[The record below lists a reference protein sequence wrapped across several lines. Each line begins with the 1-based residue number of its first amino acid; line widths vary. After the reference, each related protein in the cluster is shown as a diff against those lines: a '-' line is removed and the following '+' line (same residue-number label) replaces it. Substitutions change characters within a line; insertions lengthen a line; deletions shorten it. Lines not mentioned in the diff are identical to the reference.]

1 MTFPLLAVICAA
13 ALLGPLLAVPRRWRV
28 PIVVGEL
35 LAGILIGRS
44 GLALV
49 DPAEP
54 AFAFL
59 ADVGFALVMFVAGS
73 HVPLTDASL
82 RSSLSKAA
90 FRLAAVSVLAAIAG
104 IGVAVLFDRGQAP
117 LYAVLM
123 ASSPAAMVLPMV
135 TSLGL
140 RGPGV
145 LATMAQVAMADILAL
160 VALPLAMDP
169 SAAGRTA
176 LGAAA
181 VLAGAAVVYFVL
193 REGELRGAQ
202 QRLHRVSEKR
212 KFALELRLQLVVLF
226 ALAGFS
232 FGLAVAAVGGAPPA
246 GPAAVRHYRGLLGA
260 PVLCLARC
268 LLAAAGPG

>member
-90 FRLAAVSVLAAIAG
+90 FRLAAIAG

-145 LATMAQVAMADILAL
+145 LATMAQVAMADILAI